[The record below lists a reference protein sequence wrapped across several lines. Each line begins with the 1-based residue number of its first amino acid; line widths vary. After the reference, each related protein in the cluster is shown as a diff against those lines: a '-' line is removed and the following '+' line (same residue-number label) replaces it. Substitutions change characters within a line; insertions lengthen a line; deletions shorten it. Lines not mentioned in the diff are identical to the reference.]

1 MNRLSAEWRETA
13 MFSSMPETSGP
24 AIRAERIES
33 SLHARR
39 WSFNRE
45 PSRETRQIVV
55 LTDGTAEAESN
66 QAPFA
71 LVAPAVLWLG
81 TRQPGWLRTEA
92 GATGF
97 LATLDN
103 SIVANAIGDQPE
115 AVALSYAVDR
125 DFVLSL
131 VGERQPRA
139 VIIAGIEAIVSELR
153 QPQHGSNLLLTA
165 HLKIILVTMTRLLG
179 AEDSGFASRREE
191 SGILQRFRQLVEMNF
206 RSHWT
211 IGNYAAALGISHD
224 RLHAICTR
232 DLGKSP
238 KALVSERLAREAGL
252 RLERSPLTIQQLSH
266 SLGFRDPAHFSN
278 FFKRTTGMAPGQY
291 RKFMRFPGKEA
302 ETDSPTSFAD
312 WP

>member
-1 MNRLSAEWRETA
+1 
-13 MFSSMPETSGP
+13 MFSSMPDAAGA
-24 AIRAERIES
+24 AISAERVES

-45 PSRETRQIVV
+45 ASRETRQIVV
-55 LTDGTAEAESN
+55 LTDGTAEAETN
-66 QAPFA
+66 RTPYA

-81 TRQPGWLRTEA
+81 TCQPGWLRTEA

-97 LATLDN
+97 LARLEN
-103 SIVANAIGDQPE
+103 SILADTIGDQPE
-115 AVALSYAVDR
+115 AVALRYVVDR

-131 VGERQPRA
+131 AGEIGPRA
-139 VIIAGIEAIVSELR
+139 VIVAALDAIAGELR
-153 QPQHGSNLLLTA
+153 QPQRGSNLLLAA

-179 AEDSGFASRREE
+179 VEDAAFASRREK

-211 IGNYAAALGISHD
+211 IAGYAAALGIPHD

-232 DLGKSP
+232 DVGKSP

-278 FFKRTTGMAPGQY
+278 FFKRTTGMAPGHY
-291 RKFMRFPGKEA
+291 RKFMRSVGAKA